1 MYDAGESR
9 DSNPIVASL
18 TSTSHTNSPVARN
31 SDDRM
36 RTDHLSPECDSGSIL
51 TNEIGTSVSERA
63 SLEESECKRGADT
76 KGQDLPECTP
86 THETWKQCEN
96 LLLEQAKGLR
106 AEEFR
111 ENVKEGGHSNSSLA
125 LTVPFSGRDTEKW
138 TSVQASSPELETGR
152 QPATTDYH
160 IPLPLKNVST
170 SPVPLSLRNV
180 STSPVPLPL
189 RNLSTSPSDNSAQED
204 GLGSLPD
211 LELSSSDKSKPP
223 LVYNTT
229 AAQVGGLEIPTP
241 NTLRSEPESTMN
253 SEDHTNGA
261 TTTENKSTVN
271 LIQPQS
277 THPSSKTFDASMQT
291 QPQHT
296 VKSMSDKQ
304 GSIGAEDG
312 EITALNSQKCD
323 SDENGSRL
331 PDTDTFVESKHMAA
345 LSEPVSSNQKAVSDF
360 LHMDTILLS
369 SADGRV
375 HETGGVGTN
384 QKPGCKEMVCF
395 TVPSPEGFAQGENKS
410 KETLDQLPS
419 RLGVTDTTQLP
430 NPKLSSITPPDIKPT
445 AESPKLTTTKVSLEC
460 ETHTSVGSK
469 QATEDSS
476 SQDLASL
483 LLTQLETDLSGLH
496 KPTTIQG
503 KHV

>member
-1 MYDAGESR
+1 
-9 DSNPIVASL
+9 
-18 TSTSHTNSPVARN
+18 
-31 SDDRM
+31 
-36 RTDHLSPECDSGSIL
+36 
-51 TNEIGTSVSERA
+51 
-63 SLEESECKRGADT
+63 
-76 KGQDLPECTP
+76 
-86 THETWKQCEN
+86 
-96 LLLEQAKGLR
+96 
-106 AEEFR
+106 
-111 ENVKEGGHSNSSLA
+111 
-125 LTVPFSGRDTEKW
+125 
-138 TSVQASSPELETGR
+138 
-152 QPATTDYH
+152 
-160 IPLPLKNVST
+160 
-170 SPVPLSLRNV
+170 
-180 STSPVPLPL
+180 
-189 RNLSTSPSDNSAQED
+189 
-204 GLGSLPD
+204 
-211 LELSSSDKSKPP
+211 
-223 LVYNTT
+223 
-229 AAQVGGLEIPTP
+229 
-241 NTLRSEPESTMN
+241 MN

-496 KPTTIQG
+496 KPTTN
-503 KHV
+503 